1 MATGDGVLRLTGRDV
16 IESDYPEDFKKQ
28 FRLVPLSDVEIRVAA
43 NGDFAVASSEEI
55 VDVEEETLTE
65 QLQREQ
71 KEQANEAKRVSQG
84 RPTNEVKPGNRIF
97 LRVRDKDRDLGD
109 EADKLTVTL
118 RADSG
123 DQVQVQLEETGPHT
137 GEFRAAI
144 ATSELPAGASAS
156 DSAID
161 HNPLMAI
168 DHSRESY
175 WQSEPDGLTPK
186 TLTVDM
192 KQLHAISACG

>member
-1 MATGDGVLRLTGRDV
+1 MSRGQNSIPVIITTKPGGDSESVLLRSTSGAGKGLFRGEIDTTLGSVAVDDGVLQLTGRDV

-28 FRLVPLSDVEIRVAA
+28 FRTVPLSDVEIRVAA
-43 NGDFAVASSEEI
+43 NGDFAVASSEI

-71 KEQANEAKRVSQG
+71 TEQANEDRRVSQG

-123 DQVQVQLEETGPHT
+123 DQVQVQLEDLAIGR
-137 GEFRAAI
+137 RAA
-144 ATSELPAGASAS
+144 
-156 DSAID
+156 
-161 HNPLMAI
+161 
-168 DHSRESY
+168 
-175 WQSEPDGLTPK
+175 LT
-186 TLTVDM
+186 
-192 KQLHAISACG
+192 